1 MFCTACGA
9 PLAPNARFCTACGS
23 PVVPA
28 ASQPAPAPTTTAPAQ
43 PVPSAP
49 AAPHPSAPAAPM
61 SAAPVA
67 PAPAAQ
73 PMPAAGGS
81 VDALPSYLQA
91 VAARL
96 GTQPRFIPETGAYL
110 LVAERFG
117 AFAVKMHSYF
127 FFAAND
133 ALGFSGMQ
141 AYAQACTTWALN
153 NYEGL
158 PRGMQKGLAIYPVML
173 QHPLVPDAVAY
184 VKQVPQ
190 KHWAAFELPVL
201 LDPQTGRLETLDKTP
216 VWGFAMWNGI
226 KKAARFAL
234 TGVQA

>member
-23 PVVPA
+23 PV
-28 ASQPAPAPTTTAPAQ
+28 
-43 PVPSAP
+43 AP
-49 AAPHPSAPAAPM
+49 AAPVPAPSP
-61 SAAPVA
+61 APV
-67 PAPAAQ
+67 PSAPAAQ

-81 VDALPSYLQA
+81 PDVLPAYLQV

-201 LDPQTGRLETLDKTP
+201 LDPQTGQLETLDKTP